1 MFYLLMKMFLT
12 STHVQ
17 LKSST
22 KLLIVKVRTPGP
34 GAEPRLAVSSR
45 KTLP

>member
-22 KLLIVKVRTPGP
+22 KLLIVKVRRP
-34 GAEPRLAVSSR
+34 ALVLSLAPSLR
-45 KTLP
+45 